1 MNPILKLII
10 YLPATIIFT
19 IIFQYLYLS
28 LHEGGH
34 YLAAKLSGFKNVK
47 IGYTKYMLPTHIEI
61 DDDELARTAD
71 SEKKM
76 IFTAIAGPV
85 LGLIPYAVMYLIG
98 VQLGDVVIK
107 IAVGV
112 LIIWYLVGCWKD
124 FRIIVD
130 SVREMR

>member
-10 YLPATIIFT
+10 YLLATIIFT

-47 IGYTKYMLPTHIEI
+47 IGYTKYMLPTRIEI
-61 DDDELARTAD
+61 NDDELARTAD

-76 IFTAIAGPV
+76 IITAIAGPV

-98 VQLGDVVIK
+98 VQLGDVLIK

-112 LIIWYLVGCWKD
+112 LIIGYLVGCWKD

>member
-10 YLPATIIFT
+10 YLLATIIFT

-47 IGYTKYMLPTHIEI
+47 SGYTKYMLPTRIEI
-61 DDDELARTAD
+61 NDDELARTAD

-76 IFTAIAGPV
+76 IITAIAGPV

-98 VQLGDVVIK
+98 VQLGDVLIK

-112 LIIWYLVGCWKD
+112 LIIGYLVGCWKD

-130 SVREMR
+130 SVREMK